1 MERDPLEVLERVR
14 LVARTRSDDPKA
26 TLASIAEHA
35 LGPLSDAGVRQLCA
49 ALADV
54 VAHHPSGVLLHA
66 NQRGVAE
73 QFMQRLAAHG
83 VLVLEAG
90 R

>member
-1 MERDPLEVLERVR
+1 MERDPVEVLDRVR
-14 LVARTRSDDPKA
+14 LVAGTRTHDASA

-35 LGPLSDAGVRQLCA
+35 LGPLSDAGMRQLCA

-54 VAHHPSGVLLHA
+54 VAQHPSSVLLHV

-73 QFMQRLAAHG
+73 RFMQRLAAHG
-83 VLVLEAG
+83 VLIREAG